1 MGKKQILI
9 ADDEADILEVI
20 KAILEHEG
28 FRVRTARDGEQAF
41 KLLRK
46 YPFDAAVLD
55 VEMPKATGIK
65 VLQLVRRSSK
75 LKELP
80 VMLITGNLLRAK
92 ELEENGVAKLAND
105 YLVKPFNTRDLI
117 KRVRALFEPSP
128 SHPVQSRLESR
139 PQTSRI

>member
-9 ADDEADILEVI
+9 ADDEADVLEVI

-28 FRVRTARDGEQAF
+28 FRIRTARDGEQAF

-65 VLQLVRRSSK
+65 VLQFVRRSSK

-80 VMLITGNLLRAK
+80 VMLITGNLLRAR

-105 YLVKPFNTRDLI
+105 YLIKPFNTRDLI
-117 KRVRALFEPSP
+117 KRVRALFESSP
-128 SHPVQSRLESR
+128 SHPTQSRLESR
-139 PQTSRI
+139 PQISRI